1 MIHIWGIEKRILL
14 LLKNIADYKSHDC
27 KKADIFCKAYVKY
40 RKKAVKDA
48 NDKFKGNK
56 DNHFDN
62 SIKRVDEP

>member
-1 MIHIWGIEKRILL
+1 
-14 LLKNIADYKSHDC
+14 LKNIADYKSHDC